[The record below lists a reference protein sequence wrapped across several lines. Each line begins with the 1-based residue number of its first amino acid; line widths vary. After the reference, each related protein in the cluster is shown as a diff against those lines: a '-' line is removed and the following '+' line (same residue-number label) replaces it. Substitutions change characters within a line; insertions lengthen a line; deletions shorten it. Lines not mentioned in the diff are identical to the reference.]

1 MTRSS
6 NQRKL
11 NYIQLFAEIDDLR
24 STIISLIVKETIEH
38 IWDEEPTNA
47 ETYIDELVGKL
58 EFVNEIADNI
68 VNAIGENKILNG

>member
-1 MTRSS
+1 MARSS

-58 EFVNEIADNI
+58 EFVNEIADNT

>member
-1 MTRSS
+1 MARGS

-68 VNAIGENKILNG
+68 VNAIGENEILNG